1 VIAAAMEEEGDRVPA
16 RFARG
21 CRCFAV
27 TDASDVVAYGWVSTG
42 PEWIGELSLEVTP
55 TRGEAYVWNCV
66 TLAPHRRRG
75 MYRALLEGIV
85 SRARAEGI
93 ARIWIGSAED
103 PAEKADTDAGF
114 APVLHLTATRLGP
127 LRWLRAVAAPAAD
140 AELAEEA
147 RQRLGLRSWSALGRA
162 RARIH

>member
-1 VIAAAMEEEGDRVPA
+1 MGAEGDRVPA

-27 TDASDVVAYGWVSTG
+27 VDGSEVLAYGWVSTR
-42 PEWIGELSLEVTP
+42 PEWVGELSLEVAP

-85 SRARAEGI
+85 AMARAEGV
-93 ARIWIGSAED
+93 ARMWIGSVED
-103 PAEKADTDAGF
+103 PAEKADADAGF
-114 APVLHLTATRLGP
+114 APVLHMAVTRLGP
-127 LRWLRAVAAPAAD
+127 LRWLRAQAAPGAD
-140 AELAEEA
+140 VQLAEDA
-147 RQRLGLRSWSALGRA
+147 RQRLGLRSWSVVGRA

>member
-1 VIAAAMEEEGDRVPA
+1 MEAEGSRVPA

-27 TDASDVVAYGWVSTG
+27 VDGSDVLAYGWVSTG
-42 PEWIGELSLEVTP
+42 PEWIGELSVEVAP

-93 ARIWIGSAED
+93 ARLWIGSVED
-103 PAEKADTDAGF
+103 PAEKADADAGF
-114 APVLHLTATRLGP
+114 VPVLHFTVTRVGP
-127 LRWLRAVAAPAAD
+127 LRWLRAGAAPAVD
-140 AELAEEA
+140 VQLAEEA
-147 RQRLGLRSWSALGRA
+147 RLRLGLRSWSALGRA